1 SEPREI
7 TAGKPPS
14 YSVIPVVGDGK
25 WIWTEPPKGET
36 GYLEPRPY
44 RARVGIEL
52 VGTGYASGITATTT
66 APIECP
72 EQKIE
77 NVKVSTDGCQ
87 AKVRSLTDG
96 SAQLILSA
104 AEIQAGQTI
113 SAAAEFELTI
123 SKQYYAYKQEM
134 FPSQQKVPR

>member
-1 SEPREI
+1 VSTGELPSIEPWDI

-14 YSVIPVVGDGK
+14 FAVIPVVGDGK
-25 WIWTEPPKGET
+25 WIWTQPPKDET

-77 NVKVSTDGCQ
+77 DVKVSTEGCQ

-96 SAQLILSA
+96 SAQLLLSA
-104 AEIQAGQTI
+104 PEIQSGHTI
-113 SAAAEFELTI
+113 SAVAEVELTI
-123 SKQYYAYKQEM
+123 
-134 FPSQQKVPR
+134 